1 MKSTLL
7 FLLALCLSLPA
18 WAQERILTGL
28 IQDTSQVPIAG
39 ASIREEGTSHGCLS
53 DNQGRFRLQ
62 LRGSQAK
69 ITVSCIGF
77 LPQTI
82 NMDRKQLSELL
93 VVTLREDTKLLGDVV
108 VTAYGAQQLRGKI
121 TTSISSVRNET
132 LAKGLF
138 SNPAQA
144 LSGAVS
150 GLRVLQLSG
159 SPGATPSMILRGG
172 TSLTGEGSPL
182 VVIDGQVRS
191 DLSDINPYLWRPC
204 QQWRTADHH

>member
-108 VTAYGAQQLRGKI
+108 VTAYGAQ
-121 TTSISSVRNET
+121 
-132 LAKGLF
+132 
-138 SNPAQA
+138 
-144 LSGAVS
+144 
-150 GLRVLQLSG
+150 
-159 SPGATPSMILRGG
+159 
-172 TSLTGEGSPL
+172 LTKRQ
-182 VVIDGQVRS
+182 D
-191 DLSDINPYLWRPC
+191 
-204 QQWRTADHH
+204 

>member
-7 FLLALCLSLPA
+7 ILLALCLSLPA
-18 WAQERILTGL
+18 RAQGRLLTGL
-28 IQDTSQVPIAG
+28 IQDTSQTPIAG

-53 DNQGRFRLQ
+53 DSQGAFRLQ
-62 LRGSQAK
+62 LRGAQAK
-69 ITVSCIGF
+69 ITVSCVGF
-77 LPQTI
+77 VSQTI
-82 NMDRKQLSELL
+82 SIDRQRLSDPL
-93 VVTLREDTKLLGDVV
+93 VVTLHEDTKLLGDVV

-159 SPGATPSMILRGG
+159 SPGATPSMILR
-172 TSLTGEGSPL
+172 
-182 VVIDGQVRS
+182 
-191 DLSDINPYLWRPC
+191 
-204 QQWRTADHH
+204 